1 METLISFLPLIIII
15 AIFYFFMIRPQ
26 SKQQKQL
33 QEMRDN
39 MKIGDEVITIG
50 GFYGIVYAIDDKNIV
65 LEMLPDFNKAMV
77 AKSAI
82 SRVITE
88 EESLIADDD
97 DIDISVSKD
106 SDLDESS
113 SDNGEQVEITEVTP
127 EEKTSEEGNHKQ

>member
-1 METLISFLPLIIII
+1 
-15 AIFYFFMIRPQ
+15 MIRPQ